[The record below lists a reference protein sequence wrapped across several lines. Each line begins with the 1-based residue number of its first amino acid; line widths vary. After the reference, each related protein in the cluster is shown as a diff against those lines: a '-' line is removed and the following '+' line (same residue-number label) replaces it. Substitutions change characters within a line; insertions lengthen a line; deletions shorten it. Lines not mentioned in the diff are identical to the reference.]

1 MSKITV
7 PDEILM
13 QVEKPARYIGNELN
27 MVKKNAEDVDI
38 RFAFCFPDVYEVGMS
53 CLGLQ
58 ILYFFLN
65 RRDDT
70 YCERAFAPWPD
81 MEEAMRK
88 NGIPVYSL
96 ETYTPLKEFDFV
108 GFTLQYEMCYT
119 NLINML
125 DMSGIPVFSKDRTE
139 DDPIILCGGS
149 CAYNPEP
156 LAEFVDFFY
165 LGEGEAEYDNIME
178 LYKEHKK
185 NGGTRDEFLHK
196 LLNVP
201 GMYVPKFYDVTYK
214 ENGEIAS
221 FCPNDPKAP
230 ETVKKVIVTDMDKV
244 YYPPKMIVPLIE
256 TVHDRVT
263 LELFRGCIR
272 GCRFCQAGF
281 VYRPVREK
289 DYQTLIKQAHSLIDA
304 SGDDEISLV
313 SLSTSDYTCFHDLAN
328 GLLDDFS
335 KDQVNLSL
343 PSLRIDSF
351 SLDLMEKIQEVR
363 KSSLTFAAEAGTQRL
378 RNVINKNLTEEDI
391 LKGCALAFSG
401 SWERVKLYFMI
412 GLPTETEEDLIGIA
426 DLSAKVVDKYYEI
439 ERDKKPRPVTVVASS
454 SCFVPKPFTPFQWDA
469 QDTYQQFSEKARLVK
484 SHIARKQIKYN
495 YHDAKLS
502 SLEGVMA
509 RGDRRVAKVIYR
521 AWEKGCRF
529 DSWSEIFD
537 FGKWMEAFEETGV
550 DPAFYAN
557 RKRSFDEILPWDHIS
572 IGVSK
577 QFMINERKK
586 AEMAVTTPNCRE
598 ECSHCGAAAFG
609 GGVCFESGKE
619 NKI

>member
-185 NGGTRDEFLHK
+185 NAQGT
-196 LLNVP
+196 
-201 GMYVPKFYDVTYK
+201 
-214 ENGEIAS
+214 
-221 FCPNDPKAP
+221 
-230 ETVKKVIVTDMDKV
+230 
-244 YYPPKMIVPLIE
+244 
-256 TVHDRVT
+256 
-263 LELFRGCIR
+263 
-272 GCRFCQAGF
+272 
-281 VYRPVREK
+281 
-289 DYQTLIKQAHSLIDA
+289 
-304 SGDDEISLV
+304 
-313 SLSTSDYTCFHDLAN
+313 
-328 GLLDDFS
+328 
-335 KDQVNLSL
+335 
-343 PSLRIDSF
+343 
-351 SLDLMEKIQEVR
+351 
-363 KSSLTFAAEAGTQRL
+363 
-378 RNVINKNLTEEDI
+378 
-391 LKGCALAFSG
+391 
-401 SWERVKLYFMI
+401 
-412 GLPTETEEDLIGIA
+412 
-426 DLSAKVVDKYYEI
+426 
-439 ERDKKPRPVTVVASS
+439 SS
-454 SCFVPKPFTPFQWDA
+454 S
-469 QDTYQQFSEKARLVK
+469 
-484 SHIARKQIKYN
+484 I
-495 YHDAKLS
+495 
-502 SLEGVMA
+502 
-509 RGDRRVAKVIYR
+509 
-521 AWEKGCRF
+521 
-529 DSWSEIFD
+529 
-537 FGKWMEAFEETGV
+537 
-550 DPAFYAN
+550 
-557 RKRSFDEILPWDHIS
+557 SF
-572 IGVSK
+572 
-577 QFMINERKK
+577 
-586 AEMAVTTPNCRE
+586 
-598 ECSHCGAAAFG
+598 
-609 GGVCFESGKE
+609 
-619 NKI
+619 